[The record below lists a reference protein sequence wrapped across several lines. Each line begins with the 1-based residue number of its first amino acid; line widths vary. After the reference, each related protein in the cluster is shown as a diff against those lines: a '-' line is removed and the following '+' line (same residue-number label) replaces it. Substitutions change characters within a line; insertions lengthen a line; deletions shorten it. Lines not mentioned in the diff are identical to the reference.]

1 MRIMKK
7 SVLAK
12 GVGLALLAGTMFQF
26 SGCLQTV
33 WQAFWTTLPIYAVT
47 EGVTDNNAVFD
58 LLPDGP
64 GT

>member
-1 MRIMKK
+1 MRRG
-7 SVLAK
+7 VLIK
-12 GVGLALLAGTMFQF
+12 GLALALSAGMMFQF

-33 WQAFWTTLPIYAVT
+33 WRAFWTTLPIYAVT

-58 LLPDGP
+58 LFPDGP